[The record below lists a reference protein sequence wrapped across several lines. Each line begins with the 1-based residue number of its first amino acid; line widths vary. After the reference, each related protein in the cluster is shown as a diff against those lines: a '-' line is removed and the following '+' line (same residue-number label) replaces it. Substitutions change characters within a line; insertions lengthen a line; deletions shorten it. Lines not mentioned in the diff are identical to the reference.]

1 MRWDASR
8 VSTSHLTLSANDA
21 TATHAKSS
29 WTVCLGDEFL
39 SADVD
44 EVEIATE
51 CVDNL
56 SLFVGVASPAYWAE
70 VTAAAEEGEEK
81 LPRNSKNCICMH
93 GDGRCF
99 IKAQEKDWGL
109 MKLVSGGALH
119 MLLDFERGVVQFRL
133 SHTLRGKLKETIAEI
148 PGLPASATLVLC
160 CGGRDQQL
168 TITRCEARKARRGGA
183 ANGSEEAEVEGR
195 ASGRRRVRDVFAE
208 AIGTERIEPV
218 AFSAPQQSMSY
229 EQQIID
235 MAKTLETSN

>member
-1 MRWDASR
+1 MAFVRNQ
-8 VSTSHLTLSANDA
+8 STNPTALHCLSHLCCCDCS
-21 TATHAKSS
+21 HS
-29 WTVCLGDEFL
+29 DEIQIGT
-39 SADVD
+39 DN
-44 EVEIATE
+44 
-51 CVDNL
+51 VDN
-56 SLFVGVASPAYWAE
+56 SSFFIGVCQRTYWE
-70 VTAAAEEGEEK
+70 DYSSAAAEGEEV
-81 LPRNSKNCICMH
+81 LPRDSSSAICMH